1 MRFSRKKKNEPE
13 IFIEDPVEV
22 RFDAMMNLVRDLTRK
37 DYNKLKKAMDSGYE
51 AYQIV
56 RGIDGVD
63 DANEITAEPEFMLHP
78 DEGK

>member
-1 MRFSRKKKNEPE
+1 MCFTRKKKEPE
-13 IFIEDPVEV
+13 IFGEDPVEV
-22 RFDAMMNLVRDLTRK
+22 RFDARMNLVRDLTRK

-63 DANEITAEPEFMLHP
+63 DANEPSAEPEFMLHP

>member
-1 MRFSRKKKNEPE
+1 MCFLRHKSKEPE
-13 IFIEDPVEV
+13 IFVEDPVEV

-63 DANEITAEPEFMLHP
+63 DSNEPTAEPEFMLHP